1 MCDKFITSWANMVNM
16 PAFWEILLPSSDNVN
31 DCVTYIYRKY
41 ANLDENDIAELANLL
56 GEKLCIWKNRLN
68 KVIILCQRKSDEFA

>member
-1 MCDKFITSWANMVNM
+1 MVNK
-16 PAFWEILLPSSDNVN
+16 PAFREILLPSSDNVN

-56 GEKLCIWKNRLN
+56 GEKLCI
-68 KVIILCQRKSDEFA
+68 